1 MKSDESEA
9 CFEALRRVFRMMH
22 MCPKCELVLTVGA
35 TECPECGLSMERQ
48 ASILSCSL
56 RNPAVRTLMLARSD
70 KKRVRNEPSLRQ
82 QFTRGGA
89 ITGA

>member
-1 MKSDESEA
+1 MRSDESEA

-48 ASILSCSL
+48 ASILGCLL
-56 RNPAVRTLMLARSD
+56 RNPAVRTLMRVRSD
-70 KKRVRNEPSLRQ
+70 QKLVKNE
-82 QFTRGGA
+82 
-89 ITGA
+89 